1 MVCGARLGVV
11 MASLCAQEGVAVV
24 EGVDSERL
32 HAICAACGV
41 APLRRWPPASA
52 LPQLLRRSAGFVAEG
67 CQASSLLI
75 GGLTVTLTL
84 SLTLNLALTPSQP

>member
-1 MVCGARLGVV
+1 MRQAGVALLVCGARLGAV

-32 HAICAACGV
+32 RAICAACGV

-52 LPQLLRRSAGFVAEG
+52 LPQVRVRAKVRVKVRVRGRVRGRVSP
-67 CQASSLLI
+67 
-75 GGLTVTLTL
+75 
-84 SLTLNLALTPSQP
+84 NPP